1 MTKSVRIENAD
12 NSAYKVRVTIQTQDS
27 NGEWKDGK
35 VVYLDYPTF
44 MATEYIHDKQRL
56 IIEEA

>member
-1 MTKSVRIENAD
+1 MTKNVRIENAD

-27 NGEWKDGK
+27 NGEWQDGK

-44 MATEYIHDKQRL
+44 MTTEYIYDKQRL